1 MNANWLTSRIL
12 LSIALLVSA
21 CWQPASFAA
30 PPTKEQIAQ
39 AIKNLG
45 ADDYKAREDAEKLLW
60 QAGKGAEPSLLE
72 ATKSNDAEVVWRA
85 QRILLDFKY
94 GIYPET
100 PAEIRQLLRLYRD
113 GDAETK
119 RNIVNQLFERGA
131 DGYEWLLRIANAET
145 DEEAKNA
152 VWARVRQKVS
162 EALPELMT
170 ENKFAEAES
179 LLEAAANSGDALS
192 IRHYVAFL
200 MMQNKLDVKIPAL
213 RARHRDAPNSTA
225 SLILTY
231 LFRAKG
237 DYENA
242 RKAAEESGDAKL
254 LTALLREMSDWKKL
268 AAMERE
274 RHPIEDEVEHLGVL
288 AAYYRLL
295 GNQKEFDE
303 TIGKLAQAAK
313 ELNDRDAAERAAQA
327 LLINGKWREGIAA
340 YLDARLYAPA
350 ARVLRAQG
358 RYTEAAEVA
367 SRVGEA
373 DSSEVFT
380 MELETAGEWLKLG
393 ETKRARALLDK
404 LSKIPQHGHNLDLGI
419 RLLLHERHW
428 GLHDLAYEHGARM
441 IDEFRDEQSTTMLLG
456 TMYYK
461 SSEITDSALRHWGV
475 RTYGISSEAELF
487 WSVLTD
493 TFPND
498 TPRQRLARVHAQMQL
513 DKPNDEIRALLK
525 DADAVAENATDE
537 NRRKW
542 MWGLAEAHKRLGL
555 TEQAVAY
562 LDKYAEAAVAESG
575 STLLWGIVGDY
586 LMEQKRWKDA
596 AERYE
601 RALKKYSVNAI
612 WIYKRGYCLAQAG
625 DKKEG
630 ERLMALARFL
640 PMADDTMRR
649 YLAAAMEELGK
660 TDEMRREYDFILR
673 TSDFIAQA
681 LSHGAYYVTEQ
692 LPVLGENLKGA
703 ALYELH
709 LIDCLTF
716 KGGIMHGGL
725 EGANLTD
732 PHLCHLWR
740 MRGLMDAKPLDAALV
755 NARKSQEIVP
765 ADINAASRIVPALE
779 AAKRRKEADEIF
791 GVTHDALQKI
801 LAEFP
806 NSHTHLGEM
815 ATLLA
820 RCRRQLEAAQL
831 HATKAVELAP
841 QQAVC
846 HAALGEVQLARG
858 ERARAI
864 ESFQRAAKLDA
875 KNKEYP
881 ARLKE
886 LGAR

>member
-1 MNANWLTSRIL
+1 MCLT
-12 LSIALLVSA
+12 ALLFFT
-21 CWQPASFAA
+21 ASTLHTFAV
-30 PPTKEQIAQ
+30 PPTKDQIAQ

-45 ADDYKAREDAEKLLW
+45 ADDYKAREDAEKFLW
-60 QAGKGAEPSLLE
+60 QAGKAAEAALME

-94 GIYPET
+94 GILPDT
-100 PAEIRQLLRLYRD
+100 PADIRQLLRLYRD
-113 GDAETK
+113 GDEETK
-119 RNIVNQLFERGA
+119 RNIVNQIFERGNE
-131 DGYEWLLRIANAET
+131 GYQWLLRIANAET
-145 DEEAKNA
+145 DEGAKNA
-152 VWARVRQKVS
+152 VWARVRQRVS

-170 ENKFAEAES
+170 ENKLAEAEA
-179 LLEAAANSGDALS
+179 LLEAAADSGDELS
-192 IRHYVAFL
+192 IRNYIAFL
-200 MMQNKLDVKIPAL
+200 MQQNKLDGKVSPL
-213 RARHRDAPNSTA
+213 RARHRESPNSAA
-225 SLILTY
+225 SRILTY

-242 RKAAEESGDAKL
+242 RKSAEDTGDAKL
-254 LTALLREMSDWKKL
+254 LEALLREMNDWKRL
-268 AAMERE
+268 YALERE
-274 RHPIEDEVEHLGVL
+274 RHPIQDEVEHLGLL
-288 AAYYRLL
+288 AAYARLL
-295 GNQKEFDE
+295 GNQKDFDDA
-303 TIGKLAQAAK
+303 ISKLVQAAK
-313 ELNDRDAAERAAQA
+313 DTVDRRASERAAQA
-327 LLINGKWREGIAA
+327 LLINGRWKEGIAA
-340 YLDARLYAPA
+340 YLEARLYGPA

-358 RYTEAAEVA
+358 RFTEAAEVA

-380 MELETAGEWLKLG
+380 MELETAGEWLRLG

-404 LSKIPQHGHNLDLGI
+404 LAKIPQHGHHLDLGI
-419 RLLLHERHW
+419 RLLLHERYW
-428 GLHDLAYEHGARM
+428 GLHELAYEHATRM
-441 IDEFRDEQSTTMLLG
+441 IDEFRDEVSTQMLLG
-456 TMYYK
+456 TLYYK
-461 SSEITDSALRHWGV
+461 MDEVTESTLRQWGV

-487 WSVLTD
+487 WTVLAD
-493 TFPND
+493 KFPND
-498 TPRQRLARVHAQMQL
+498 TRRQRLARVHAQMQL
-513 DKPNDEIRALLK
+513 DKPNDEILALLK
-525 DADAVAENATDE
+525 DAAALAENAPAE

-555 TEQAVAY
+555 VNETLTY

-575 STLLWGIVGDY
+575 STLIWGLVGDY
-586 LMEQKRWKDA
+586 LMEQKRWKEA

-601 RALKKYSVNAI
+601 RALKKYSVNAV

-640 PMADDTMRR
+640 PLADDTMRR
-649 YLAAAMEELGK
+649 YLAATMEELGK

-692 LPVLGENLKGA
+692 LPVLGENLRGA

-709 LIDCLTF
+709 LLDCITL

-732 PHLCHLWR
+732 PHLCYLWR
-740 MRGLMDAKPLDAALV
+740 MRGLIDAKQLDAALA

-765 ADINAASRIVPALE
+765 ADINVAIGIVPALE
-779 AAKRRKEADEIF
+779 AAKRKKDADEIF
-791 GVTHDALQKI
+791 NVTHSALKKI

-806 NSHTHLGEM
+806 NSHTHLSEM

-820 RCRRQLEAAQL
+820 RCRRQVDTAHH

-841 QQAVC
+841 NHAAS
-846 HAALGEVQLARG
+846 HAALGEVHLARG
-858 ERARAI
+858 DRARAL
-864 ESFQRAAKLDA
+864 ESFQRAAQLDR
-875 KNKEYP
+875 KNKDYQ
-881 ARLKE
+881 ARLRE
-886 LGAR
+886 LSLR